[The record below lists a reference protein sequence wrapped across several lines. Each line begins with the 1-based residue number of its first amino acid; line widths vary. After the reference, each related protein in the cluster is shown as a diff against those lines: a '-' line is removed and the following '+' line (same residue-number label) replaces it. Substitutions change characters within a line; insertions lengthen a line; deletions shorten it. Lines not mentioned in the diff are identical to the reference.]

1 MQTEDSAPED
11 RETHSS
17 DPLAAAS
24 AAHPPATPRSGHAR
38 RAALISTIEG
48 EMVPRLLMLCRTSG
62 PGQNT
67 ADSPGKTTEPWDVEE
82 LARLLVAHGP
92 EIAWAFVEAAHRRGV
107 SYDRIC
113 VGLLAPAAR
122 RLAEQWERRDF
133 GKSELTLGLH
143 GLRTVLL
150 EIGNAAKNERH
161 VSREG

>member
-1 MQTEDSAPED
+1 MRREDSAPED
-11 RETHSS
+11 RDS
-17 DPLAAAS
+17 
-24 AAHPPATPRSGHAR
+24 R

-48 EMVPRLLMLCRTSG
+48 EMVPRLLMLSRTTG
-62 PGQNT
+62 AEQNN
-67 ADSPGKTTEPWDVEE
+67 ASSPGKTTEPWDVEE

-133 GKSELTLGLH
+133 GKSELTLGLT

-161 VSREG
+161 VSRGS

>member
-1 MQTEDSAPED
+1 MQTDDSAPKD
-11 RETHSS
+11 RATAAEPSPPRTGHS
-17 DPLAAAS
+17 
-24 AAHPPATPRSGHAR
+24 R

-48 EMVPRLLMLCRTSG
+48 EMVPRLLMLRRTTGSEQSG
-62 PGQNT
+62 ASS
-67 ADSPGKTTEPWDVEE
+67 ADKATEPGDVEE

-92 EIAWAFVEAAHRRGV
+92 EIAWAFVEAAHLRGV

-122 RLAEQWERRDF
+122 RLAEQWEHRDV
-133 GKSELTLGLH
+133 GKSELTLGLD

-161 VSREG
+161 TSRER

>member
-1 MQTEDSAPED
+1 MQTDDSAPEN
-11 RETHSS
+11 REGHSS
-17 DPLAAAS
+17 VAATAT
-24 AAHPPATPRSGHAR
+24 AHPSAPPRNGHAR

-48 EMVPRLLMLCRTSG
+48 EMVPRLLMLCRSAG
-62 PGQNT
+62 PEQSTTG
-67 ADSPGKTTEPWDVEE
+67 SPGKTTEPWDVEE

-107 SYDRIC
+107 TYDRIC

-122 RLAEQWERRDF
+122 RLAEQWEHRDF

-161 VSREG
+161 GSRDG